1 VVPYYRPGNAEMEPA
16 VHAAARQ
23 ARALLLA
30 NHGPVV
36 SGATLTDA
44 VYAAE
49 ELEEAA
55 RLALVLRGVPGVRPL
70 TPAQMDDLL
79 ATFG

>member
-1 VVPYYRPGNAEMEPA
+1 MEPA
-16 VHAAARQ
+16 IHAAAKDS
-23 ARALLLA
+23 RAVLLA

-36 SGATLTDA
+36 SGPNLIDA

-55 RLALVLRGVPGVRPL
+55 RLALVLRGQAIRGL
-70 TPAQMDDLL
+70 SNDQIDDLL
-79 ATFG
+79 KTFG